1 MKISH
6 YRFDDKNEFLIKK
19 FRQLLWGTL
28 LLSSLFMINIFIGA
42 GGEITRPVVIL
53 GAMICSIL
61 LAFYLIKI
69 DKEDTARAIVLW
81 SVTLSVTYISWLS
94 GGLRD
99 SSVVAYP
106 ILIVFSALLGGYK
119 VFLSILV
126 YIIAV
131 VLYLGITTI
140 NGTAAHPLPPLG
152 YEQVFDVVMLT
163 LLSAYVA
170 WSVSSDMN
178 TTLGQLNDEN
188 QKVIKSRETI
198 QLMVERDALT
208 GLLNQPACESHFTNA
223 INNQKSDDERIILF
237 FLDLDNFKNVNDSFG
252 HNAGDELLIGISDEL
267 SQLLRPCDV
276 ACRLGGD
283 EFVLIIKRD
292 DKFDIDYYA
301 EEVLKVITTPYHIGN
316 TTVRMTGSVGIAVTP
331 ENGTDFDDIR
341 KKADIAMYKS
351 KQSGKNTFSYYSET
365 LHEETL
371 RKTSILNDLKD
382 AIEHNLLDLSIQPKI
397 DLTTGKMNSAEAL
410 VRWNRNNPYNL
421 QPDEFIP
428 ILESTLMIHDIGKWC
443 IEEACRIC
451 KGWHDDGF
459 TDMSIS
465 VNVSSVQFMRSNFIS
480 LVANALETSGLP
492 AQCLEIELTEHVL
505 MQDNKTVKSQLKSLK
520 NLGIKLSIDDF
531 GTGYSNLSYLINF
544 KVDTIKL
551 DRSFIAQVNTSSD
564 HLAVV
569 KAVIQM
575 AQILNLRVVAEG
587 VESEDVKQILV
598 DLQCDYAQGYLW
610 SKPLSVPEFT
620 KELRQFNGNHDPQL
634 HQAALPA

>member
-6 YRFDDKNEFLIKK
+6 YRFDDKNVFLVKK

-28 LLSSLFMINIFIGA
+28 LLSILFLINMFVSA
-42 GGEITRPVVIL
+42 GGVFTRPVFIL
-53 GAMICSIL
+53 IGMISSIL

-69 DKEDTARAIVLW
+69 DKEDIARAIVLW
-81 SVTLSVTYISWLS
+81 SVTLCVTYISWLS

-106 ILIVFSALLGGYK
+106 LLIVFSALLGGYK

-126 YIIAV
+126 YLIAV
-131 VLYLGITTI
+131 SLYLGLSTI

-152 YEQVFDVVMLT
+152 YEQVFDVVILT

-170 WSVSSDMN
+170 WSVSTDMN
-178 TTLGQLNDEN
+178 ITLGQLNDEN
-188 QKVIKSRETI
+188 KKVIKSRETI

-208 GLLNQPACESHFTNA
+208 GLLNQPACESHFTSA
-223 INNQKSDDERIILF
+223 IENLQSDNERIILF
-237 FLDLDNFKNVNDSFG
+237 FIDLDNFKNVNDSFG
-252 HNAGDELLIGISDEL
+252 HNAGDELLIGISNEL
-267 SQLLRPCDV
+267 NQLLRPCDV

-292 DKFDIDYYA
+292 DQFDIDYYA
-301 EEVLKVITTPYHIGN
+301 GEVLKVITTPYHIGD
-316 TTVRMTGSVGIAVTP
+316 TTIRMTGSVGIAVTP
-331 ENGTDFDDIR
+331 DNGTDFDDIR

-351 KQSGKNTFSYYSET
+351 KQSGKNTFSYYSDN

-382 AIEHNLLDLSIQPKI
+382 AIENNLLDLNIQPKI
-397 DLTTGKMNSAEAL
+397 DLSTGKMNSAEAL
-410 VRWNRNNPYNL
+410 VRWNRNNPYKL

-428 ILESTLMIHDIGKWC
+428 ILESTEMIHDIGKWC

-451 KGWHDDGF
+451 QRWHDDGF

-465 VNVSSVQFMRSNFIS
+465 VNVSSVQFMRSNFKT
-480 LVANALETSGLP
+480 LVSNALEKSGLP
-492 AQCLEIELTEHVL
+492 AQFLEIELTEHVL
-505 MQDNKTVKSQLKSLK
+505 MQDNETVKLQLKSLK
-520 NLGIKLSIDDF
+520 GLGIKLSIDDF

-551 DRSFIAQVNTSSD
+551 DRSFIAKVNTSSD

-575 AQILNLRVVAEG
+575 AQILDLRVVAEG

-598 DLQCDYAQGYLW
+598 DLNCDFAQGYLW
-610 SKPLSVPEFT
+610 SKPIPVPEFT
-620 KELRQFNGNHDPQL
+620 KELINFNRRDHSGVY
-634 HQAALPA
+634 LPALAT